1 MQYISTLIYALFIF
15 MLLSC
20 DPLVTE
26 FSNDEIPKKY
36 TSKTLTTPLLELITT
51 RMFLI
56 LHSCFITSI
65 RQLYLSVHTIIAGA
79 SAATL

>member
-36 TSKTLTTPLLELITT
+36 TSKTLTTPPTKT
-51 RMFLI
+51 P
-56 LHSCFITSI
+56 
-65 RQLYLSVHTIIAGA
+65 
-79 SAATL
+79 